1 MFSKLLKYDF
11 INTRRYGL
19 PLLFSILGTGIL
31 GAGFSFLFN
40 RSLSAGRIP
49 SALDVFLTVSS
60 AFLFMLCIFALFALC
75 ALMMVFMMVHFYK
88 NLVTDEGYLTFTLP
102 VSPANILCSKLFTAF
117 VWNILAW
124 IAAFCAF
131 VILFIPFMD
140 IFSMD
145 WDAILS
151 SLRQLASTLNLLDL
165 QSWAALVLTL
175 INLVFS
181 CISTILMIYTAIILG
196 SVIARKHKILAA
208 MGLIFAIS
216 AVKSIVS
223 SVVLFFPLLLS
234 SGTLLE
240 MSVDGYMNLTNT
252 LSILISA
259 IFAISCFFL
268 SKYLLEK
275 KLNLE

>member
-19 PLLFSILGTGIL
+19 PLLFSILGTGVL
-31 GAGFSFLFN
+31 GAVFSFLFN
-40 RSLSAGRIP
+40 QGISGTG
-49 SALDVFLTVSS
+49 LDSTLGIFLTVSS

-75 ALMMVFMMVHFYK
+75 ALMMVFMMVYFYK

-117 VWNILAW
+117 VWNLIAW
-124 IAAFCAF
+124 IAAFFAF

-140 IFSMD
+140 IFNMD
-145 WDAILS
+145 LNTVLQAF
-151 SLRQLASTLNLLDL
+151 RQLISTFNLLDL
-165 QSWAALVLTL
+165 QSWAALILTL
-175 INLVFS
+175 VNTVIS
-181 CISTILMIYTAIILG
+181 SISTILMIYTAIILG
-196 SVIARKHKILAA
+196 AVIARKHKILSAV
-208 MGLIFAIS
+208 GLVFAIS

-223 SVVLFFPLLLS
+223 STVLFFPLLLS
-234 SGTLLE
+234 GSTLLE
-240 MSVDGYMNLTNT
+240 LSTDAYMNLTNI
-252 LSILISA
+252 LSIVISA

>member
-102 VSPANILCSKLFTAF
+102 VSPANIPLFQIIYSVRMEHLCMDCC
-117 VWNILAW
+117 ILR
-124 IAAFCAF
+124 FCNTF
-131 VILFIPFMD
+131 YSF
-140 IFSMD
+140 
-145 WDAILS
+145 
-151 SLRQLASTLNLLDL
+151 
-165 QSWAALVLTL
+165 
-175 INLVFS
+175 
-181 CISTILMIYTAIILG
+181 Y
-196 SVIARKHKILAA
+196 
-208 MGLIFAIS
+208 
-216 AVKSIVS
+216 
-223 SVVLFFPLLLS
+223 
-234 SGTLLE
+234 
-240 MSVDGYMNLTNT
+240 GY
-252 LSILISA
+252 
-259 IFAISCFFL
+259 F
-268 SKYLLEK
+268 
-275 KLNLE
+275 

>member
-1 MFSKLLKYDF
+1 MISSIPGATDAAAVFHSWYGNF
-11 INTRRYGL
+11 RRRV
-19 PLLFSILGTGIL
+19 
-31 GAGFSFLFN
+31 SFLFN

-145 WDAILS
+145 WDAILF
-151 SLRQLASTLNLLDL
+151 SLRQLASTLNLFR
-165 QSWAALVLTL
+165 S
-175 INLVFS
+175 S
-181 CISTILMIYTAIILG
+181 KLG
-196 SVIARKHKILAA
+196 S
-208 MGLIFAIS
+208 
-216 AVKSIVS
+216 
-223 SVVLFFPLLLS
+223 
-234 SGTLLE
+234 
-240 MSVDGYMNLTNT
+240 
-252 LSILISA
+252 
-259 IFAISCFFL
+259 CWC
-268 SKYLLEK
+268 
-275 KLNLE
+275 